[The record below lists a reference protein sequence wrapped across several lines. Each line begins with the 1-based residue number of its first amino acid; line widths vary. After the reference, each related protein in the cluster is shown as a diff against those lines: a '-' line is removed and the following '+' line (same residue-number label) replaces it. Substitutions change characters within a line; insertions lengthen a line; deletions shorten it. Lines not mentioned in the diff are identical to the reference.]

1 LVPDTNILLHHFDV
15 LSQFIEDIEA
25 LSLPVIVIIPGV
37 VIYELDGYVQ
47 YHRIAL
53 WMTAKYYML
62 ICATGKRT
70 AMAQRGLK
78 DAPPP
83 GFWKR

>member
-1 LVPDTNILLHHFDV
+1 V

-25 LSLPVIVIIPGV
+25 LSLPMIVIIPGV

-53 WMTAKYYML
+53 WMPAKHYMP
-62 ICATGKRT
+62 ICATGKKT
-70 AMAQRGLK
+70 VMA
-78 DAPPP
+78 
-83 GFWKR
+83 